1 MDCEYQNMCDA
12 KSSDG
17 IVAVNCKLKVISQT
31 KQEQTPLSGSIMFD
45 PSCPS
50 TNDGTPCP
58 AVMDT
63 VVCDVNGRQCP
74 YNNICK
80 AKATIGIDS
89 SKCESKQVTII
100 PLPDPNQGG
109 GSMIAIPILM
119 NPEGCPS
126 DTNGTFCPEVMDP
139 YVCNVNELKCTY
151 GNICKAKATIGIDP
165 SKCERGVII
174 PLPDP
179 NQGGGSMPPIPILM
193 NPEGCPS
200 DTNGTFCPQ
209 VMDPYVCNVNELKCT
224 YGNSCKAKATIG
236 IDPSKCERGVSVI
249 PLPNPIQGG
258 GSMTPIPILMNP
270 EGCPSDM
277 NGTFCPEVMDP
288 YVCNVN
294 ELKCT
299 YGNSCKAN
307 MIIGVDST
315 KCTKVTKNETDI
327 KLNETK
333 SDPKQVFDSCQGL
346 PMKFPC
352 TREYSPLACEYKD
365 TVCKFTNLCI
375 AYSILGEQGSGK
387 CRPIEAN
394 VFLG

>member
-100 PLPDPNQGG
+100 PLPDPNKNGT
-109 GSMIAIPILM
+109 SMKPIPILI

-200 DTNGTFCPQ
+200 DTNGTFCP
-209 VMDPYVCNVNELKCT
+209 
-224 YGNSCKAKATIG
+224 
-236 IDPSKCERGVSVI
+236 
-249 PLPNPIQGG
+249 
-258 GSMTPIPILMNP
+258 
-270 EGCPSDM
+270 
-277 NGTFCPEVMDP
+277 EVMDP

-294 ELKCT
+294 DLKCT

-307 MIIGVDST
+307 MTIGVDST
-315 KCTKVTKNETDI
+315 QCTKVTKNEADI
-327 KLNETK
+327 KFNETN
-333 SDPKQVFDSCQGL
+333 SDPKQVFDSCLGL

-365 TVCKFTNLCI
+365 TICKFTNLCI

-387 CRPIEAN
+387 CRSIEEN
-394 VFLG
+394 VFLS